1 MKKKE
6 MGQSQE
12 EEKMMMYLVGS
23 KPLKT
28 VMMNSR
34 GVH

>member
-6 MGQSQE
+6 MDQSQE
-12 EEKMMMYLVGS
+12 EEKMMTYLVGS
-23 KPLKT
+23 PLKT